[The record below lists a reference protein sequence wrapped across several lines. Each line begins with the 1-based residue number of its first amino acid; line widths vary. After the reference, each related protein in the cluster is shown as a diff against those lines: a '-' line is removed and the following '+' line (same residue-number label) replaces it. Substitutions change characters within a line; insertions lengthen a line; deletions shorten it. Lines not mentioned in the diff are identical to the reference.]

1 MRPVYAIKLNAYND
15 LHSKHTCAFI
25 SKFKGF
31 LLYKM
36 NFYLA
41 KAAFTIQKQFWK
53 KLFRKRL
60 SFVTQINA
68 NLSTKNTLFWIWGLE
83 NRIMQLLNW
92 DIIDTAVVYSF
103 SPTLCDHMD
112 GASQASLFFTISRSL
127 LKLMYSE
134 SVIPSNHLIL
144 SFPSPPALNLSQHQG
159 LF

>member
-1 MRPVYAIKLNAYND
+1 MNLN
-15 LHSKHTCAFI
+15 LKHTCAFI

-36 NFYLA
+36 NFYLE

-53 KLFRKRL
+53 KLLRKLL
-60 SFVTQINA
+60 SFVTQISA
-68 NLSTKNTLFWIWGLE
+68 NLSTTSTLFWILGLE

-92 DIIDTAVVYSF
+92 DVIDIAVVHSV
-103 SPTLCDHMD
+103 SPTLCDCMD
-112 GASQASLFFTISRSL
+112 GACQASLFSTISRSL

-144 SFPSPPALNLSQHQG
+144 SFPSPPAFNLSQHQG